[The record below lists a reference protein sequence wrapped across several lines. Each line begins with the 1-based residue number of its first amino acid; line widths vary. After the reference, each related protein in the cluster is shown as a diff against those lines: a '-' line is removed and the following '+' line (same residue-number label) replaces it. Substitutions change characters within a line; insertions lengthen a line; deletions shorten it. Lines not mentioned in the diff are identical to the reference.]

1 MIGQIAMTPYI
12 FKLFKYIRFI
22 LARRYEITLM
32 LLLYIIGIRLYILL
46 IRIFSLFDPKAKL
59 FINGRKNSY
68 TKIAQKINPRE
79 KHIWFHFASLGEFEQ
94 GRPVLEK
101 LKSLYPAKKIVVTF
115 FSPSGYEIRKN
126 YALADVFYL
135 PIDTAANAKR
145 FIASINPE
153 MAIFTKYE
161 FWHFYFKELKDREIP
176 LYVISGIFRK
186 SQAFFKW
193 YGGFYRNI
201 LKSVTYFFVQ
211 NEESKNLLKSIGL
224 NNVTINGDTRFDR
237 VYENAQ
243 SPKQLSLIESFIGN
257 SPTLV
262 CGSTWPE
269 DEKILSALPEKYPNW
284 KFIIAPHEVH
294 ESHIESIEEQF
305 SAGSVRFSVLKSQ
318 LEINSSQISDLKSQ
332 ILIIDNIG
340 MLSSLYQYGN
350 VAYIGG
356 GFGTGIHNTLE
367 AAAFGLPVIF
377 GPKYDKFQEAK
388 DLIAIGA
395 AKSISTIEELIG
407 AFEDFAKNEDAAA
420 QAKIYVTD
428 KKGATDQIIS
438 MITKP
443 D

>member
-1 MIGQIAMTPYI
+1 MIGQIATTPYI

-32 LLLYIIGIRLYILL
+32 LLLYIIGIRLYTLL
-46 IRIFSLFDPKAKL
+46 IRILSLFNPKAKL
-59 FINGRKNSY
+59 FIKGRKNVY
-68 TKIAQKINPRE
+68 TQITQKINPSE

-101 LKSLYPAKKIVVTF
+101 LKALYPAKKIVVTF

-161 FWHFYFKELKDREIP
+161 FWHFYFRELKDRGIP
-176 LYVISGIFRK
+176 LYVISGIFRE

-211 NEESKNLLKSIGL
+211 NKESENLLKSIGL

-243 SPKQLSLIESFIGN
+243 SPKQLGLIESFIGN

-262 CGSTWPE
+262 CGSTWPA

-284 KFIIAPHEVH
+284 KFIIAPHEIH
-294 ESHIESIEEQF
+294 ESHIESIEKQF
-305 SAGSVRFSVLKSQ
+305 SAGSVRFS
-318 LEINSSQISDLKSQ
+318 IFSSSNQTPNAEHQ
-332 ILIIDNIG
+332 TLIVDNIG

-395 AKSISTIEELIG
+395 AKSISAVEELTS
-407 AFEDFAKNEDAAA
+407 AFEGFAENKDAAQ
-420 QAKIYVTD
+420 QAKRYVAD
-428 KKGATDQIIS
+428 KKGATDQIINLINS
-438 MITKP
+438 PKKS
-443 D
+443 

>member
-1 MIGQIAMTPYI
+1 MIGQIATTTYI

-32 LLLYIIGIRLYILL
+32 LLLYIIGIRLYTLL

-59 FINGRKNSY
+59 FINGRKNIY
-68 TKIAQKINPRE
+68 TQIAQKINPSE

-101 LKSLYPAKKIVVTF
+101 LKSLHPAKKIVVTF

-176 LYVISGIFRK
+176 LYVISGIFRE

-294 ESHIESIEEQF
+294 ESHIESIEKQF
-305 SAGSVRFSVLKSQ
+305 SAGSVRFS
-318 LEINSSQISDLKSQ
+318 IFSSSNQTSNAEHQ
-332 ILIIDNIG
+332 TLIIDNIG

-395 AKSISTIEELIG
+395 AKSISTVEQLIG

-420 QAKIYVTD
+420 QAKRYVVD

-438 MITKP
+438 MITKSDQP
-443 D
+443 